1 MRIGINPT
9 SIGVSAAW
17 WLDTVRDA
25 EAAGFTGAWIWDH
38 FMSRGRRTDPVLE
51 CWSMLAAASRETSR
65 IRLGSF
71 VTNVMN
77 RHPAVLARITATVSE
92 LSGGRVD
99 LGIGAG
105 GNPAEHDAYGLAFPE
120 AAVRGVHLEEAVTV
134 IRQLFAGGPADRDG
148 PLYPLHEAYAFPAPD
163 PAPRIV
169 VSGSSPA
176 GARRAA
182 RIGDA
187 WTCGADD
194 LERLRPV
201 FEEAAADAGRDP
213 ASIPIVLEVP
223 AADAVADLDGLAGRW
238 AERSIDELVV
248 GFVRP
253 AQIGP
258 LLDAASRST
267 VLAQAGSSEVR

>member
-1 MRIGINPT
+1 MHIGINPT
-9 SIGVSAAW
+9 SIGVSVTW

-25 EAAGFTGAWIWDH
+25 EAAGFGSAWIWDH
-38 FMSRGRRTDPVLE
+38 FMSRGRKTDPVLE

-77 RHPAVLARITATVSE
+77 RHPAVLARIVATASE
-92 LSGGRVD
+92 LSSGRVD

-105 GNPAEHDAYGLAFPE
+105 GYPAEHDAYGIAFPE
-120 AAVRGVHLEEAVTV
+120 PAVRGAHLEEAVAI
-134 IRQLFAGGPADRDG
+134 IRLLWAGGPADHAG
-148 PLYPLHEAYAFPAPD
+148 PRYPLHEAYAFPAPD

-169 VSGSSPA
+169 VSGASPA

-187 WTCGADD
+187 WTCGGDD
-194 LERLRPV
+194 LARLRPE
-201 FEEAAADAGRDP
+201 FEAAAHEAGRDP
-213 ASIPIVLEVP
+213 GGIPIVVEVP
-223 AADAVADLDGLAGRW
+223 VADAIDDLDALVGEW
-238 AERSIDELVV
+238 AERSIDELVI

-253 AQIGP
+253 SQVTA
-258 LLDAASRST
+258 LLDAAGRST
-267 VLAQAGSSEVR
+267 VLGRRGPG